1 MPVSSTGMAA
11 VFAQE
16 TAEAFFKLLTIEHP
30 TLTTPLRFVDREIGL
45 VSNGATFIGA
55 AFEIDLPDDT
65 PDGLPTVQLS
75 VDNVDREIIDTLRTL
90 QAPFTARLDVVR
102 EADPD
107 TIEAS
112 TPVMTALKADYDVL
126 RVTADLGFEGLL
138 NEPFPGDSF
147 TPASHP
153 GLF

>member
-1 MPVSSTGMAA
+1 MPLSATGKAA

-16 TAEAFFKLLTIEHP
+16 TGEAFFKLLTIDHD
-30 TLTTPLRFVDREIGL
+30 LLATPLRFVDREIGL
-45 VSNGATFIGA
+45 VSAGNTYIGS
-55 AFEIDLPDDT
+55 AFEIDLPDDG
-65 PDGLPTVQLS
+65 PDGLPTVQLGI
-75 VDNVDREIIDTLRTL
+75 DNVDRQIVDTLRTL
-90 QAPFTARLDVVR
+90 QAPFTARLDIVR

-126 RVTADLGFEGLL
+126 RVTANLGFEGLL